1 MIARLAILMTLV
13 ALPAFADSTEPTPAP
28 RPVASVIASAEPG
41 RASGYAG
48 TVVARAETDLAF
60 PMAGTVAERLVDTG
74 DVLAQGDIVARL
86 DPEDLEADL
95 RTARAGVA
103 VAQAQLRSATDAR
116 ERAST
121 LADRGVDSTT
131 RLEDAERALTAA
143 QARLEQARATEARA
157 TDMLNHATLRAPQ
170 DGVVTTAPVDS
181 GATVTA
187 GQAIVQL
194 AGTDAR
200 EVVIDVTEQ
209 DAAGM
214 VPGTQFRATLAADP
228 NITATARLTRVEPV
242 AASATRTR
250 RVHLT
255 LMEPP
260 DAFRLGALAR
270 VTATS
275 TTQAALSLPA
285 SAILAPDTD
294 PAVWVV
300 TPEGRAVRRTPVT
313 LGARL
318 GDRLQITSGITP
330 GEEIVAKGIN
340 SLKDGQIVG
349 PRVQQ

>member
-1 MIARLAILMTLV
+1 MIARLAIMMTLV
-13 ALPAFADSTEPTPAP
+13 ALPAVADSTDPTPAP

-60 PMAGTVAERLVDTG
+60 PMAGTVAERLADTG

-143 QARLEQARATEARA
+143 QARLEQARAT
-157 TDMLNHATLRAPQ
+157 DMLNHATLRAPQ

-200 EVVIDVTEQ
+200 E
-209 DAAGM
+209 
-214 VPGTQFRATLAADP
+214 
-228 NITATARLTRVEPV
+228 
-242 AASATRTR
+242 
-250 RVHLT
+250 
-255 LMEPP
+255 
-260 DAFRLGALAR
+260 
-270 VTATS
+270 
-275 TTQAALSLPA
+275 
-285 SAILAPDTD
+285 
-294 PAVWVV
+294 
-300 TPEGRAVRRTPVT
+300 
-313 LGARL
+313 
-318 GDRLQITSGITP
+318 
-330 GEEIVAKGIN
+330 
-340 SLKDGQIVG
+340 
-349 PRVQQ
+349 